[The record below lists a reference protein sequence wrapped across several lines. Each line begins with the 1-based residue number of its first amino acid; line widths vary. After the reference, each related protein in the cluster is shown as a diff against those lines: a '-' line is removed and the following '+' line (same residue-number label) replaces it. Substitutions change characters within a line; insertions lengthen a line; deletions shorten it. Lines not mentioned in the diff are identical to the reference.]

1 MEVGNKLNP
10 QRSYRKGFALK
21 GLRQHIIKTNNPSTI
36 GPGELLT
43 VRFPDLKENQVIIPG
58 TTKLTF
64 NITLAG
70 TDVNRTLVGNLGRNI
85 IRKLVV
91 KLEGNEIIS
100 IDDYDI
106 LYSYYDCWKTA
117 TERRNAVFQ
126 GIVETDGQ
134 TENAIKHRI
143 NATDKANN
151 AKDQTVASI
160 YDNRFCIPLDFEI
173 LESSLPLYQYG
184 LGSRLTYEL
193 TLTYADYSDVIKATD
208 PDATYTIS
216 NISLEFDTIINASLA
231 SQIRTEYM
239 KSSILYD
246 RTLGAR
252 IIPLNKSDT
261 SFSVDINSPSKSL
274 KGVLLIFTQERSATK
289 FARDTEE
296 FYNPKITKV
305 EITVEG
311 VPNEL
316 YAQNMEYRHQ
326 YDEIVKHFAEGRLK
340 EAGAIQKD
348 LQLHNVNIASYY
360 TDKYALWL
368 DFRTIDDNR
377 LHGSG
382 RRLENTSEGIRL
394 QITKKAESAGKLSCY
409 LYIFQDA
416 QINISDAQFLNVL
429 Y

>member
-1 MEVGNKLNP
+1 MEVGDKLNP

-21 GLRQHIIKTNNPSTI
+21 GLQQHIIKTNSPSTI
-36 GPGELLT
+36 GPDELLT
-43 VRFPDLKENQVIIPG
+43 VRFPDLKENRVIIPG

-64 NITLAG
+64 NISLVG
-70 TDVNRTLVGNLGRNI
+70 TDVNRTLIKNLGRNI

-106 LYSYYDCWKTA
+106 FYSYYDCWKCS
-117 TERRNAVFQ
+117 TERINAVFQ
-126 GIVETDGQ
+126 GIVDADGQ
-134 TENAIKHRI
+134 MENAIKHRI
-143 NATDKANN
+143 NADDKANN
-151 AKDQTVASI
+151 AEDQTVASI
-160 YDNRFCIPLDFEI
+160 FDNKFCIPLDFEF
-173 LESSLPLYQYG
+173 LKSSFPLYQYG
-184 LGSRLTYEL
+184 LGSHLTYEL
-193 TLTYADYSDVIKATD
+193 TFADYYDVIKASN

-216 NISLEFDTIINASLA
+216 NISLKFDTVINASLA

-239 KSSILYD
+239 KSSVLYD
-246 RTLGAR
+246 RILRAR
-252 IIPLNKSDT
+252 IIPLNDSST

-274 KGVLLIFTQERSATK
+274 KGVLLIFTKERSATK
-289 FARDTEE
+289 FNRDTEE
-296 FYNPKITKV
+296 FFNPKITKV
-305 EITVEG
+305 EVNVEE

-326 YDEIVKHFAEGRLK
+326 YDEILKHFAERRLK

-360 TDKYALWL
+360 TDKYGLWL

-382 RRLENTSEGIRL
+382 RHLENTSEGIRL
-394 QITKKAESAGKLSCY
+394 QITKESGSAGKLSCY

-416 QINISDAQFLNVL
+416 QINVSDAQFLNVV

>member
-1 MEVGNKLNP
+1 MEVGDKLNP

-21 GLRQHIIKTNNPSTI
+21 GLCQHIIKTNNPSTI
-36 GPGELLT
+36 GPYELLT

-70 TDVNRTLVGNLGRNI
+70 TDVNRTLVKNLGRNI

-91 KLEGNEIIS
+91 KFEGNEIIS
-100 IDDYDI
+100 IDDYNV
-106 LYSYYDCWKTA
+106 LYSYYDCWKCK
-117 TERRNAVFQ
+117 TERLNAVFQ

-143 NATDKANN
+143 NATDKASN

-173 LESSLPLYQYG
+173 LETSLPLYQYG
-184 LGSRLTYEL
+184 LGSHLTYEL
-193 TLTYADYSDVIKATD
+193 TFADYSDVVKATD

-246 RTLGAR
+246 RILRAH

-274 KGVLLIFTQERSATK
+274 KGVLLIFTQ
-289 FARDTEE
+289 
-296 FYNPKITKV
+296 
-305 EITVEG
+305 
-311 VPNEL
+311 
-316 YAQNMEYRHQ
+316 
-326 YDEIVKHFAEGRLK
+326 
-340 EAGAIQKD
+340 
-348 LQLHNVNIASYY
+348 
-360 TDKYALWL
+360 
-368 DFRTIDDNR
+368 
-377 LHGSG
+377 
-382 RRLENTSEGIRL
+382 
-394 QITKKAESAGKLSCY
+394 
-409 LYIFQDA
+409 
-416 QINISDAQFLNVL
+416 
-429 Y
+429 

>member
-1 MEVGNKLNP
+1 MEVGDKLNP

-36 GPGELLT
+36 GPDELLT
-43 VRFPDLKENQVIIPG
+43 VRFPDLKENQVIIPS
-58 TTKLTF
+58 TTKFTF
-64 NITLAG
+64 NISLAG
-70 TDVNRTLVGNLGRNI
+70 TDVNRTLIGNLGRNI

-106 LYSYYDCWKTA
+106 LYSFYDCWKCK
-117 TERRNAVFQ
+117 TERLNAVFQ
-126 GIVETDGQ
+126 GIVEADGQ
-134 TENAIKHRI
+134 PENAIKHRI
-143 NATDKANN
+143 NAGDKANN
-151 AKDQTVASI
+151 AKDQTVTSI
-160 YDNRFCIPLDFEI
+160 YNNRFCIPLDFEI
-173 LESSLPLYQYG
+173 LEPSLPLYQYG
-184 LGSRLTYEL
+184 LGSRLTYEV
-193 TLTYADYSDVIKATD
+193 TFADYSDVIKAN
-208 PDATYTIS
+208 PNATYTIS
-216 NISLEFDTIINASLA
+216 NISLEFDTMIIASLA

-246 RTLGAR
+246 RILRAR
-252 IIPLNKSDT
+252 IIPFNDSST

-274 KGVLLIFTQERSATK
+274 KGVLLIFTKERSATK
-289 FARDTEE
+289 FTRDTEE
-296 FYNPKITKV
+296 FFNPKITKV
-305 EITVEG
+305 EVTVEG

-316 YAQNMEYRHQ
+316 DAQNMEYRHQ

-348 LQLHNVNIASYY
+348 LQLHNVNIALYY

-394 QITKKAESAGKLSCY
+394 QITKESGSAGKLSCY

-416 QINISDAQFLNVL
+416 QINISDAQFLNVV

>member
-1 MEVGNKLNP
+1 MEVGDRLNP

-21 GLRQHIIKTNNPSTI
+21 GLCQHIIKTNNPSTI
-36 GPGELLT
+36 SPDGLLT
-43 VRFPDLKENQVIIPG
+43 VRFPNLKENQVIIPS

-64 NITLAG
+64 NISLVY

-100 IDDYDI
+100 TDDYDI
-106 LYSYYDCWKTA
+106 LYSYYDCWKCK
-117 TERRNAVFQ
+117 TERLNTVFQ
-126 GIVETDGQ
+126 GIVEADGQ

-184 LGSRLTYEL
+184 LGSCLTYEL
-193 TLTYADYSDVIKATD
+193 TFADYSDVIKATNRD
-208 PDATYTIS
+208 TAYMIS

-246 RTLGAR
+246 RILRAR

-289 FARDTEE
+289 SARDTEE

-305 EITVEG
+305 EVTMEG

-316 YAQNMEYRHQ
+316 YVQNMEYRHQ
-326 YDEIVKHFAEGRLK
+326 YNEIIKHFSEGHLK
-340 EAGAIQKD
+340 GAGWVQKD
-348 LQLHNVNIASYY
+348 LQLHNINIASYY
-360 TDKYALWL
+360 TDKYAIWL
-368 DFRTIDDNR
+368 DFQTIDNNA
-377 LHGSG
+377 LHGSH
-382 RRLENTSEGIRL
+382 RRLENTSEEIRL
-394 QITKKAESAGKLSCY
+394 QITKMAEQLVNCLAISIYFRMLKLTLVMLS
-409 LYIFQDA
+409 F
-416 QINISDAQFLNVL
+416 
-429 Y
+429 

>member
-1 MEVGNKLNP
+1 MEVGDKLNP

-21 GLRQHIIKTNNPSTI
+21 GLRQHIIKTNNPSNI
-36 GPGELLT
+36 GPDELLT
-43 VRFPDLKENQVIIPG
+43 VRFPDLKENQVIIPS

-64 NITLAG
+64 NISLAG
-70 TDVNRTLVGNLGRNI
+70 TDVNRALVGNLGRNI

-100 IDDYDI
+100 TDDYDI
-106 LYSYYDCWKTA
+106 LYSFYDCWKTA
-117 TERRNAVFQ
+117 TERRNAMFQ
-126 GIVETDGQ
+126 GIVGQ
-134 TENAIKHRI
+134 MENAIKHRI

-193 TLTYADYSDVIKATD
+193 TFADYSDVIKSTD
-208 PDATYTIS
+208 TDATYTIS
-216 NISLEFDTIINASLA
+216 NISLEFDTVINASLA

-246 RTLGAR
+246 RILRAR

-289 FARDTEE
+289 FAQDTEE

-305 EITVEG
+305 EVTVEG

-316 YAQNMEYRHQ
+316 YAQNMEYRH
-326 YDEIVKHFAEGRLK
+326 EIVKHFAEGWLK
-340 EAGAIQKD
+340 EAGTIQKD
-348 LQLHNVNIASYY
+348 RQLHNVNIASFY

-377 LHGSG
+377 LHRSG
-382 RRLENTSEGIRL
+382 RRLENTSEGIQL

-409 LYIFQDA
+409 LFIFQDA
-416 QINISDAQFLNVL
+416 QINISDAQFLNVV

>member
-1 MEVGNKLNP
+1 MEVGDKLKP

-21 GLRQHIIKTNNPSTI
+21 GLCQHIIKTNNPSTI
-36 GPGELLT
+36 GPNELLT
-43 VRFPDLKENQVIIPG
+43 MRFLDLKENQVIIPS

-70 TDVNRTLVGNLGRNI
+70 TDVNRTLVGNLCRNI

-106 LYSYYDCWKTA
+106 FYSYYDCWKYK
-117 TERRNAVFQ
+117 TERLNSVFQ
-126 GIVETDGQ
+126 GIVEADGQ
-134 TENAIKHRI
+134 TDNAIKHRI

-160 YDNRFCIPLDFEI
+160 YDNHFCIPLDFEI

-193 TLTYADYSDVIKATD
+193 TFADYSDVIKSMD

-246 RTLGAR
+246 RILRAR
-252 IIPLNKSDT
+252 IRARIQLNNSDT

-274 KGVLLIFTQERSATK
+274 KGVLLIFMKERSATK
-289 FARDTEE
+289 FTHDTKE
-296 FYNPKITKV
+296 FFNPKITKIEV
-305 EITVEG
+305 TVEG

-316 YAQNMEYRHQ
+316 YAQNMEYTH
-326 YDEIVKHFAEGRLK
+326 
-340 EAGAIQKD
+340 
-348 LQLHNVNIASYY
+348 
-360 TDKYALWL
+360 
-368 DFRTIDDNR
+368 
-377 LHGSG
+377 
-382 RRLENTSEGIRL
+382 
-394 QITKKAESAGKLSCY
+394 
-409 LYIFQDA
+409 
-416 QINISDAQFLNVL
+416 
-429 Y
+429 